1 MKRRVGCLILA
12 MLLCLTGMFQYSRGT
27 QAAARKAVTVRADQK
42 KELSVPKSWKKVTW
56 KASNKKIRFV
66 RKQKNKAM
74 IQGVKPGKCVV
85 TATCGTKKRV
95 FAVNVTEKEN
105 AEEKGSVNVSLV
117 SAQYTQQ
124 KITVTVNIANGM
136 TDEICFGM
144 DALFYRLN
152 ADGKYSPVANEVAI
166 PMVLA
171 VVQPGKSQEQSF
183 ACINTKEGLVQ
194 GHYKIAFTI
203 WGGSDGEKSTMIPQ
217 EVEFDV

>member
-1 MKRRVGCLILA
+1 MFDPGDAALSHRNVPVFRRY
-12 MLLCLTGMFQYSRGT
+12 TGSGAQSSNGQSRPEKGT
-27 QAAARKAVTVRADQK
+27 FRSEIMEESYLESKQQK
-42 KELSVPKSWKKVTW
+42 DPVCPQTEE
-56 KASNKKIRFV
+56 
-66 RKQKNKAM
+66 
-74 IQGVKPGKCVV
+74 QGDDPGKCVV

-203 WGGSDGEKSTMIPQ
+203 WGGSDGEKSTMMPQ